1 MPVNLNIVGWA
12 IALGALAAGLG
23 YWRGE
28 ANGHERGVLETQ
40 AAHDARQ
47 VDSLAKGLDALR
59 ADVSGSTAMNKE
71 LRTAMTGLEQQNKT
85 SNTELKNAIAKSRPA
100 GAVQCHFDA
109 DSMRILGA
117 AADRAD
123 ALAAGGLAASG
134 TGRAVPAG
142 RAPGR

>member
-1 MPVNLNIVGWA
+1 MNLNILGWA

-47 VDSLAKGLDALR
+47 VESLADGLGKLR
-59 ADVSGSTAMNKE
+59 ADVVASMELNKDV
-71 LRTAMTGLEQQNKT
+71 RTAMTGLEQQNKT
-85 SNTELKNAIAKSRPA
+85 SSAELKNAIAKSRPA
-100 GAVQCHFDA
+100 GAVQCRFDA

-142 RAPGR
+142 RAPD

>member
-40 AAHDARQ
+40 AARDAHQ
-47 VDSLAKGLDALR
+47 VESLAKGLDALR
-59 ADVSGSTAMNKE
+59 ADVVGSTAMNKE

-85 SNTELKNAIAKSRPA
+85 SNTELKNAIAKS
-100 GAVQCHFDA
+100 
-109 DSMRILGA
+109 
-117 AADRAD
+117 DRK
-123 ALAAGGLAASG
+123 S
-134 TGRAVPAG
+134 VV
-142 RAPGR
+142 

>member
-1 MPVNLNIVGWA
+1 MPVNPNIVGWA

-40 AAHDARQ
+40 ATHDARR
-47 VDSLAKGLDALR
+47 VDSLAEGLDALR
-59 ADVSGSTAMNKE
+59 ADVVSSTAMNKE
-71 LRTAMTGLEQQNKT
+71 LRTAMAGLEQQNKT

-100 GAVQCHFDA
+100 GAVQCRFDA

-134 TGRAVPAG
+134 TGRALPAG
-142 RAPGR
+142 RTPDR